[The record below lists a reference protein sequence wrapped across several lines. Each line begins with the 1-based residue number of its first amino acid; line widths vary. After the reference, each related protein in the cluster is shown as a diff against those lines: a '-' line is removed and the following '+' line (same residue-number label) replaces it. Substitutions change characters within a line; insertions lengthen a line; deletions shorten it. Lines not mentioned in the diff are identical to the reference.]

1 MGGMFSASAFNRD
14 ISGWAVHSVVN
25 MQMMFDGSAF
35 NQDIGGWAVQ
45 SVTDMRYMFAS
56 ASAFDQDLGW
66 GVDDDVS
73 LDSAFPGTVCSSTL
87 CGVGQKDANGVC
99 IFTTLAPTLRPT
111 PAPTPT
117 PIVDAAHR
125 LSGVSAA
132 LLVLALAAS

>member
-1 MGGMFSASAFNRD
+1 MFEWSGCAST
-14 ISGWAVHSVVN
+14 S
-25 MQMMFDGSAF
+25 
-35 NQDIGGWAVQ
+35 
-45 SVTDMRYMFAS
+45 
-56 ASAFDQDLGW
+56 
-66 GVDDDVS
+66 
-73 LDSAFPGTVCSSTL
+73 

-132 LLVLALAAS
+132 LLVLALAA

>member
-1 MGGMFSASAFNRD
+1 
-14 ISGWAVHSVVN
+14 
-25 MQMMFDGSAF
+25 
-35 NQDIGGWAVQ
+35 
-45 SVTDMRYMFAS
+45 
-56 ASAFDQDLGW
+56 
-66 GVDDDVS
+66 VDDGVS
-73 LDSAFPGTVCSSTL
+73 LDSAFAGTVCSSTS

-132 LLVLALAAS
+132 LLVLALAA